1 MRAYRETLSVTRPP
15 ALVARE
21 LCDRLGDP
29 LDGSPADPPEGAS
42 DSTPADSLTRW
53 RYRRLLYGYEV
64 TLDPERGEVE
74 TVVTVSDAFRPV
86 ALGVLF
92 ATLLAVALGL
102 SPEAYLLALWACALV
117 ALVPVVHLWPGVGAA
132 PEVESARAVGRRLT
146 AYGVPAYLGAMLALW
161 AGLRA
166 VRPAPVVDA
175 TVAVLGLVG
184 LGAYYV
190 GNGLGLDDRRIS
202 ALGVPLSALLPALF
216 ATGNV
221 VLATALLAGSGAGAS
236 PASGA
241 TSAPAH
247 PQLAVALAGA
257 GALAFDLAFLVYCR
271 VALHSFAGARLVA
284 PRSRLVRVA
293 GAVCFLAVNAVLLVA
308 TLLAVRT
315 LAVGVL
321 AVPDLPVPAGG
332 LIAPAYGTVD
342 AALAPLPGPARP
354 YSVGFYALLVAP
366 VLYVAGGWAYYLLVG
381 LGSRIAVLAR
391 TDRVTGR
398 GLPDVP
404 VFAVPGD
411 VPRVRPVGR
420 VFGLSG
426 VVLVTEPVLDLAD
439 DELAAVVA
447 HEVHHLQRRDLL
459 VGALAGLAAVAVG
472 GRNALLAFY
481 DYPTAER
488 AADAHAADRAGRDAL
503 VRALRR
509 MEALRYDARRPASDG
524 GAPSGS
530 HPVGA
535 TEGASVTACAVAYL
549 RAPYALY
556 FGRVLLDGAHRDV
569 DERIARL

>member
-29 LDGSPADPPEGAS
+29 LE
-42 DSTPADSLTRW
+42 DSPADSLTRW

-102 SPEAYLLALWACALV
+102 SSEAYLLALWACALV

-146 AYGVPAYLGAMLALW
+146 AYGLPAYLGAMLALW

-221 VLATALLAGSGAGAS
+221 VLATALLAGGS
-236 PASGA
+236 PGPGSIP
-241 TSAPAH
+241 APAH

-257 GALAFDLAFLVYCR
+257 GAVAFDLAFLVYCR
-271 VALHSFAGARLVA
+271 VALHSFAGARLAA
-284 PRSRLVRVA
+284 PRSRLARVA

-342 AALAPLPGPARP
+342 AALTPLPGPARP

-366 VLYVAGGWAYYLLVG
+366 VLYVAGGWAYYLLAG
-381 LGSRIAVLAR
+381 LGSRVAVLAR
-391 TDRVTGR
+391 ADRVTGR

-404 VFAVPGD
+404 VFSMPGD

-481 DYPTAER
+481 DYPRAER
-488 AADAHAADRAGRDAL
+488 AADARAADCAGRDAL

-530 HPVGA
+530 HPAGA
-535 TEGASVTACAVAYL
+535 TEGAAGTTRAVAYL